1 MITATEVQDFFI
13 GILCTALGICAMGLV
28 GALCWWAWASESL
41 ANILL
46 MAGLM
51 GAGVCILI
59 IMLAAWLK
67 MTEDKP

>member
-13 GILCTALGICAMGLV
+13 GILCTALGICVMGLV

-51 GAGVCILI
+51 GAGVCILV